1 MLPKTF
7 AMKDENGKYWC
18 LNEPDNHIH
27 IEPHCN
33 DDFKRRNLHV
43 FQSIKN
49 EDNSNV
55 PLGICRIKTSTGLFL
70 KLKKDQL
77 EAGRKITSAG
87 AQYQFIINLVGN
99 QNVTIF
105 SVAKQKFLKLD
116 GHHAKAKDVSDCG
129 KSCHFT
135 IEEIFYS
142 ATIAGIQ
149 IY

>member
-1 MLPKTF
+1 
-7 AMKDENGKYWC
+7 MKDKNGKYWC

-49 EDNSNV
+49 EDSSDV
-55 PLGICRIKTSTGLFL
+55 PLGPCMITTSNGLFF
-70 KLKKDQL
+70 KLKTDQL
-77 EAGRKITSAG
+77 EAGRKITGAG
-87 AQYQFIINLVGN
+87 DQYKFMVNHVGN
-99 QNVTIF
+99 QTVNIF
-105 SVAKQKFLKLD
+105 SVVKQKFLKLD
-116 GHHAKAKDVSDCG
+116 GHHAKAKEDSDCG

-142 ATIAGIQ
+142 ATKAGT
-149 IY
+149 